1 MGEFTLDASQVGDE
15 KVKLAAESST
25 MGYLLAV
32 LALVLLATAW
42 KDFFKK

>member
-15 KVKLAAESST
+15 KAKLAAEGSVA
-25 MGYLLAV
+25 GYLLA
-32 LALVLLATAW
+32 ALVLVLLVTAW

>member
-15 KVKLAAESST
+15 KAALAAESSVA
-25 MGYLLAV
+25 GYLLAAFV
-32 LALVLLATAW
+32 LVLVIALW